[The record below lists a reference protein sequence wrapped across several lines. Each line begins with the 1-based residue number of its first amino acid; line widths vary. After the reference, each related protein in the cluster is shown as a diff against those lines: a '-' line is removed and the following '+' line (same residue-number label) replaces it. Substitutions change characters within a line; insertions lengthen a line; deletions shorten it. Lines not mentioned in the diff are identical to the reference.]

1 MLLQEP
7 SLRGVAMGSPAW
19 FAAQRALLDHKPLL
33 RACYDDWYRR
43 LIADVAS
50 VPQGASGE
58 LLELGSGGSY
68 LRTLLPEV
76 ITSDVV
82 AGLADRVV
90 DARALPFADRS
101 LRAIVL
107 THCLHHI
114 PEVARFF
121 AEAERTLVP
130 GGVVSMIE
138 VAHTPLARAVFGSFH
153 PEPYDD
159 QAADWTFD
167 QSDAMAD
174 ANQALSWLVFV
185 RDRGRFERDHPT
197 LRIERL
203 TLLPWFAYLASGGV
217 TRRSMLPGPL
227 AVLATAV
234 DRLTAPA
241 WGAFALHWHIT
252 LRKVDPGQPG

>member
-7 SLRGVAMGSPAW
+7 SLRGLEMGSPGW
-19 FAAQRALLDHKPLL
+19 FAAQRALLDSKPLL
-33 RACYDDWYRR
+33 RGCYDDWYRR
-43 LIADVAS
+43 LIADAAS
-50 VPQGASGE
+50 VPLDAGGE

-68 LRTLLPEV
+68 LCTMLPGV

-90 DARALPFADRS
+90 DARALPFADGG
-101 LRAIVL
+101 LRAILL

-114 PEVARFF
+114 PEVTRFF

-138 VAHTPLARAVFGSFH
+138 VAHTPLARAVFGHLH

-159 QAADWTFD
+159 QAGDWTFD
-167 QSDAMAD
+167 QTDAMAD

-185 RDRGRFERDHPT
+185 RDRARFERQHPT
-197 LRIERL
+197 LRIDRL
-203 TLLPWFAYLASGGV
+203 ALLPWFAYLVSGGV
-217 TRRSMLPGPL
+217 TRRSLLPGAL
-227 AVLATAV
+227 GFVATAV
-234 DRLTAPA
+234 DRMTRPVA
-241 WGAFALHWHIT
+241 GAVALHWHIT
-252 LRKVDPGQPG
+252 LRKVA